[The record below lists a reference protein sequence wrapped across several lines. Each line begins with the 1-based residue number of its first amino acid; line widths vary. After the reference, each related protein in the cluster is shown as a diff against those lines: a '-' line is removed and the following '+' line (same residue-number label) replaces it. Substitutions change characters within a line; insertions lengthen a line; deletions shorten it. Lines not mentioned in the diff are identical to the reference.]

1 MLYEKL
7 GWRSAESVMIF
18 AKRCFL
24 FAGIAGL
31 LMLLPQY
38 FLEEQIGR
46 NYPPPISHPHQFYG
60 FVGVALAWQ
69 VAFLVIA
76 SDPIRFRPMMI
87 PAVLEKLS
95 FAIPAAILFMKG
107 RSPGV
112 ILGAGMFDL
121 FLGVLF
127 VLSFLRTAPDTSA
140 PS

>member
-1 MLYEKL
+1 
-7 GWRSAESVMIF
+7 MIV

-31 LMLLPQY
+31 LVLLPQY

-87 PAVLEKLS
+87 PAILEKLS
-95 FAIPAAILFMKG
+95 FGIPAAVLFMNG

-112 ILGAGMFDL
+112 IFGAGMFDL
-121 FLGVLF
+121 FLGGLF
-127 VLSFLRTAPDTSA
+127 ALSFLRTSPARAMPAGRTT
-140 PS
+140 